1 MFPAHLADSAI
12 YWQLCDFVSNTMC
25 KCPMNKSMI
34 YEQRVEN
41 VWDMIQALF
50 HALSIGPHRSRDL
63 NFYQVVYA
71 DVNDE
76 PCHSYL
82 HFHYVFLVLKKIF
95 FILILHNANYVKL
108 QTLQTLVPSITQIE
122 IYLSQCPFTPNIVAF
137 YCQFLIRNYFK
148 TCYISP
154 LSFSLCWINF
164 FFNKSEPALPKDHLC
179 LPTLVNLVQQF
190 WRKNLKC

>member
-1 MFPAHLADSAI
+1 
-12 YWQLCDFVSNTMC
+12 
-25 KCPMNKSMI
+25 
-34 YEQRVEN
+34 
-41 VWDMIQALF
+41 MIQALF

-164 FFNKSEPALPKDHLC
+164 FL
-179 LPTLVNLVQQF
+179 TNLSLHCRRIISAYQLWSIWF
-190 WRKNLKC
+190 SSSGEKNLKC